1 MSNEGTCLAPA
12 SSRGRLSVR
21 ASTPPV
27 NSREFRVPPDAR
39 HRHHQTAEKLG
50 IEGMSSHSFR
60 RSAPT
65 AAHQAGLNLREVAEI
80 SGHRSLAALERYL
93 DQDAAREKAEAARS
107 LLVR

>member
-1 MSNEGTCLAPA
+1 MLATA
-12 SSRGRLSVR
+12 ITKL
-21 ASTPPV
+21 
-27 NSREFRVPPDAR
+27 
-39 HRHHQTAEKLG
+39 AEKLG

-80 SGHRSLAALERYL
+80 SGHRSPAALERYL